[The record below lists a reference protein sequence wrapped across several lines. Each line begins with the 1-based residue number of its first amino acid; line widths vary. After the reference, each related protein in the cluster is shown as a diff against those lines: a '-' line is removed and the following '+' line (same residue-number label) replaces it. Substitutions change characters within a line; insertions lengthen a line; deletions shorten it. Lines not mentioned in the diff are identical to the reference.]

1 MVSRCF
7 KRKLIEQYRSRYPFI
22 FVTSSVNL
30 PKKASKACYHQ
41 TNMTTEKIK
50 VSIFSVAAALFLTI
64 FKLIVGL
71 ATNSLGILSEALHS
85 GLDLIAAIITLTA
98 VNISDKPADRE
109 HHYGHGKIEN
119 FSALIEAGLLL
130 MTCSWIIYEAIHRLM
145 HPSFQLTVT
154 YWSYTV
160 VIVAI
165 GIDITRSISLKRVA
179 KKFNSQALEADA
191 LHFSSDILSSLVVLI
206 GLIGAQLGFKA
217 TDSIAGLF
225 VAVIVIVIS
234 LRLAKRAVDSLLDKS
249 PKDVEDQIIKVL
261 GQNHEITGFHDLKVR
276 SSGGDIFVGV
286 SIHVPP
292 EQSIQTAHD
301 IADRI
306 EKQIRKSVRFKTHVT
321 IHVEPEGHSNSLE
334 VEDCIS

>member
-1 MVSRCF
+1 M
-7 KRKLIEQYRSRYPFI
+7 
-22 FVTSSVNL
+22 SS
-30 PKKASKACYHQ
+30 
-41 TNMTTEKIK
+41 EKIN
-50 VSIFSVAAALFLTI
+50 VSVFSVAAALFLAV

-85 GLDLIAAIITLTA
+85 GLDLIAAIITLAA

-119 FSALIEAGLLL
+119 FSALIEALLL
-130 MTCSWIIYEAIHRLM
+130 LLTCSWIIYEAIHRLT
-145 HPSFQLTVT
+145 HPSFQLTVNV
-154 YWSYTV
+154 WSYTV

-217 TDSIAGLF
+217 TDAVAGLI
-225 VAVIVIVIS
+225 VAIIVIVIS
-234 LRLAKRAVDSLLDKS
+234 SRLAKRAVDQLLDKS
-249 PKDVEDQIIKVL
+249 PKEIEQQIIVVL
-261 GQNHEITGFHDLKVR
+261 GQNQEITGFHDLKIR
-276 SSGGDIFVGV
+276 SSGGDIFVDV
-286 SIHVPP
+286 SIHVAP
-292 EQSIQTAHD
+292 EQSIQTAHN

-306 EKQIRKSVRFKTHVT
+306 EKQISNAVRFKTHVT
-321 IHVEPEGHSNSLE
+321 IHIEPEGHNHSMK